1 MYTNYYGESFTC
13 FFLHSESAFLKTE
26 NPGNRLPN
34 NPDNDNCISN
44 VADGVH
50 CSLAGKHT
58 YTINL
63 GSYMSARVSFNL
75 LNTFRK
81 SKKHFSQ

>member
-1 MYTNYYGESFTC
+1 M
-13 FFLHSESAFLKTE
+13 SAFLKTE

-58 YTINL
+58 CNINL
-63 GSYMSARVSFNL
+63 GSYASSEEEIKCAYMCNILSRFRNNDTIFLTFVSNR
-75 LNTFRK
+75 FRTGER
-81 SKKHFSQ
+81 